1 MSAYCV
7 PSTVPD
13 TFTSLISFK
22 SLIVGIIIPV
32 FSDEELETSQIMIM
46 IFFTCVGPFISN
58 FKVVSDF
65 WRCSVIKKR
74 EIIIVYLYYCCQA
87 KGRKKRHMRFLNY
100 GKHSEWR
107 SDTSKLYRIHSVGNK
122 VL

>member
-1 MSAYCV
+1 MSAYC
-7 PSTVPD
+7 PSIVPD

-74 EIIIVYLYYCCQA
+74 ETIIVYLYCCQA
-87 KGRKKRHMRFLNY
+87 KGRKKRHMRYFSTMGSIVNGDKIQVSY
-100 GKHSEWR
+100 IE
-107 SDTSKLYRIHSVGNK
+107 YIQ
-122 VL
+122 